1 MSSIRIALAQI
12 NSTVGDLAGNGEK
25 IRRNLITARRY
36 GADLV
41 VFPEMSVTGY
51 PPEDLL
57 LKTQFIKENLI
68 ELEAIKRACTGIAAI
83 VGFVDVK
90 SDIYNAAAFIR
101 DGRLIGV
108 HRKAYLPNYGVFD
121 EDRYFSAGSRNTVFK
136 LGGAVVGINICED
149 IWHPTGP
156 ASAQARLGAQ
166 LLINISSSPY
176 YAGKRIE
183 REKMITT
190 RAIDYSAIVAYVNM
204 VGGQDELLFDGGSF
218 ISNERGEVVARCQQF
233 EEDLLIHDLDFES
246 VLSARLHNPRFR
258 KTITGHTKELMV
270 DKGINVKPEIS
281 FRKHEPY
288 EPIAEIYQALVL
300 GTGDYIRKN
309 GFSKAVV
316 GLSGGV
322 DSSLVVSIAVD
333 AIGRENVIGIAMPS
347 RYTSARSKA
356 DAKAL
361 ANNLGISYEEIP
373 IEEPFKAYLNTMA
386 PVFKGTRKDSTE
398 ENIQARIRGNILM
411 ALSNKFGW
419 LVLTTGNKSEIA
431 TGYCTLYGDMAGG
444 YAVIKDV
451 FKTMVY
457 RLAYYRNKVAGK
469 EIIPKSVLA
478 REPTAELR
486 YAQKDSD
493 SLPKYEIL
501 DPILE
506 AYVEEDKSLS
516 DIVKSGYDYEIVEK
530 VINLVDRNEYKRRQ
544 AAPGIK
550 ITRRAFGKDR
560 RLPIT
565 NKFREE

>member
-1 MSSIRIALAQI
+1 
-12 NSTVGDLAGNGEK
+12 
-25 IRRNLITARRY
+25 
-36 GADLV
+36 
-41 VFPEMSVTGY
+41 
-51 PPEDLL
+51 
-57 LKTQFIKENLI
+57 
-68 ELEAIKRACTGIAAI
+68 
-83 VGFVDVK
+83 
-90 SDIYNAAAFIR
+90 
-101 DGRLIGV
+101 
-108 HRKAYLPNYGVFD
+108 
-121 EDRYFSAGSRNTVFK
+121 
-136 LGGAVVGINICED
+136 
-149 IWHPTGP
+149 
-156 ASAQARLGAQ
+156 
-166 LLINISSSPY
+166 
-176 YAGKRIE
+176 
-183 REKMITT
+183 
-190 RAIDYSAIVAYVNM
+190 
-204 VGGQDELLFDGGSF
+204 
-218 ISNERGEVVARCQQF
+218 
-233 EEDLLIHDLDFES
+233 
-246 VLSARLHNPRFR
+246 
-258 KTITGHTKELMV
+258 MV

-373 IEEPFKAYLNTMA
+373 IEDSFKAYLNTMA

-516 DIVKSGYDYEIVEK
+516 DIVKSGYDYQIVEK